1 MSKQQLLLA
10 LGLGVVLA
18 AGLVACGEDE
28 APTTSAEGTTTT
40 TTTPPA
46 TTPPATTP
54 PVTTPPP
61 IEPLPTPEVAMNKV
75 LLGRRLFHDTRLS
88 GDGTLS
94 CATCHSLD
102 AGGAEHR
109 PVSVGIATQNGPI
122 NAPTVLNSAHNFVQ
136 FWDGRAA
143 TLEEQAAGPVANPI
157 EMGGSWDTIV
167 AALAQN
173 PTDQTEFGAIYA
185 DGVTQAN
192 ITDAIAEYERYL
204 VTPSR
209 FDAFLRGDQSQ
220 LDEQEQRGWA
230 TFQSVGCIACH
241 RGVNVG
247 GGMYQR
253 MGLVRN
259 YFELRGTPLTEADN
273 GRFNVTHQETDRHFF
288 KVPTL
293 RNIELTAPYFHD
305 GSQPELAGAVRT
317 MGQVQ
322 LGRDLTDAQVNDIVA
337 FLRTLTGELPAEA
350 RMPSAATVADPSAAA
365 TGEAPAAVAGG
376 TEPSPGTPP
385 GATPAPAPAGETAT
399 PPAH

>member
-1 MSKQQLLLA
+1 MSNRHLLLS
-10 LGLGVVLA
+10 LGLGLVSA
-18 AGLVACGEDE
+18 AGLVACGEDAPPPAATSETPTGE
-28 APTTSAEGTTTT
+28 APTGQTGETPSGTGGTAA
-40 TTTPPA
+40 PA
-46 TTPPATTP
+46 AAR
-54 PVTTPPP
+54 V

-109 PVSVGIATQNGPI
+109 ATSQGINGQTGPI

-143 TLEEQAAGPVANPI
+143 TLEEQAAGPVANPV
-157 EMGGSWDTIV
+157 EMGASWDTVV
-167 AALAQN
+167 ATIAAN
-173 PTDQTEFGAIYA
+173 ETDAAEFAAIYP

-192 ITDAIAEYERYL
+192 ITNAIAEYERSL
-204 VTPSR
+204 ATPSR
-209 FDAFLRGDQSQ
+209 FDAFLNGEQGA
-220 LDEQEQRGWA
+220 LNEQEQRGWA
-230 TFQSVGCIACH
+230 TFQEVGCTACH

-259 YFELRGTPLTEADN
+259 YFELRGTPLTDADN
-273 GRFNVTHQETDRHFF
+273 GRFNVTHDEADRHRF

-293 RNIELTAPYFHD
+293 RNVALTAPYFHD
-305 GSQPELAGAVRT
+305 GSQAELSGAVRI

-322 LGRDLTDAQVNDIVA
+322 LNRDLTDAQVADIVA
-337 FLRTLTGELPAEA
+337 FLGSLTGTLPEHA
-350 RMPSAATVADPSAAA
+350 RMPGTTPAA
-365 TGEAPAAVAGG
+365 GEAPAGG
-376 TEPSPGTPP
+376 TAPTTGEAAP
-385 GATPAPAPAGETAT
+385 AAPAPAAQ
-399 PPAH
+399 